1 MIIDFVKMTKDAI
14 VPTRGSQKS
23 NGFDLYASESVM
35 ISAHGGWQLVHT
47 GIAVKMPEDFQN
59 VFGFVTPRS
68 GLALKH
74 GITVLNSPGL
84 IDTDY
89 TGEIGVILLN
99 HSMES
104 YYVHRGDKIA
114 QLVFLEQDAII
125 GLNQVDSLTE
135 TERGAGGF
143 GSTGR

>member
-1 MIIDFVKMTKDAI
+1 MIIDFVKVVEDAVIPTK
-14 VPTRGSQKS
+14 GSKLS

-35 ISAHGGWQLVHT
+35 IDACGGRALVRT

-89 TGEIGVILLN
+89 TGEVGVILLN
-99 HSMES
+99 TSLES
-104 YYVHRGDKIA
+104 YFVNRGDKIA
-114 QLVFLEQDAII
+114 QLVFLEQDAILS
-125 GLNQVDSLTE
+125 LNEVE
-135 TERGAGGF
+135 TLEHTDRGSNGF